1 MRAGHTNRACTH
13 PPWRVRRRQHVRRCH
28 QRGRRHG
35 RRDHSQTAQPR
46 LPASGALEI
55 ARDNAMLGEQ
65 YLIVGDGSTDIAQ
78 SDGGAPMLVAI
89 DSRDGDGYD
98 FSAKSYSTKEFKLGT
113 TTASPIDSVSD
124 CHLTPEPHAAVA
136 GRDDGA
142 SGIPHLDGVTGRR
155 RRRVTLERRHRN
167 VTTKL
172 RTRVF
177 TTADS
182 IRFSFWSRR
191 NGSKRLSPDIRVPL
205 GTCFPLQPTLPD

>member
-13 PPWRVRRRQHVRRCH
+13 PPWAFGGVSTYADVINEDAVTAGETIARLLLN
-28 QRGRRHG
+28 RGFPLR
-35 RRDHSQTAQPR
+35 
-46 LPASGALEI
+46 GALEI

-124 CHLTPEPHAAVA
+124 CHLTPSHTPQLPVETMELQEYLTWTELPVVV
-136 GRDDGA
+136 DDELHWND
-142 SGIPHLDGVTGRR
+142 GI
-155 RRRVTLERRHRN
+155 
-167 VTTKL
+167 
-172 RTRVF
+172 
-177 TTADS
+177 
-182 IRFSFWSRR
+182 
-191 NGSKRLSPDIRVPL
+191 
-205 GTCFPLQPTLPD
+205 GTSLLN